1 MKLCSKMRAV
11 NNEQKSSFAELFLW
25 RRRSKNAF
33 YCRFLH
39 ENDMKNPSTCMN
51 SRMPK
56 KATAKIRLSHRREG
70 ITI

>member
-1 MKLCSKMRAV
+1 MRAV
-11 NNEQKSSFAELFLW
+11 KNRQKEIFCRALFVT
-25 RRRSKNAF
+25 SQVKNAF

-39 ENDMKNPSTCMN
+39 ENDVNNLFICMN